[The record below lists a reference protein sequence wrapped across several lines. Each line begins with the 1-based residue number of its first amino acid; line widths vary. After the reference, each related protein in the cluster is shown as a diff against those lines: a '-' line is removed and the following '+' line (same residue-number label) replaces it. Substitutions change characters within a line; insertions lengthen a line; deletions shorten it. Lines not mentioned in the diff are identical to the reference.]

1 MDNPNPG
8 AQKRALFV
16 VFLVVFLDLLGV
28 GILVPVTPFLVRPF
42 STDALTVGLLGFSFS
57 AAQFLA
63 SPILGVLSDRYGRR
77 PVMLASI
84 VGTGIGYLMFGWA
97 GSLLVMYLS
106 RVIDGITGG
115 NIATAQACIAD
126 ISAPEDR
133 AKNFGLVGAAFGLG
147 FIIGPAMGGAFS
159 KISLSAPAFAAAGMS
174 FITFVFAWF
183 MLPESL
189 PPERR
194 TKTPFAPAELNPIR
208 QILAAFGRPA
218 LRTLLYGA
226 VSVNLAM
233 AALQSNFGVFALE
246 VFQVGPGRAAAIFAA
261 IGITGAIT
269 QGVILR
275 RIAGKFAELSIALTG
290 VLLTVAGYAGIALAQ
305 KEIQLFPTCMLI
317 AAGMGLIGPS
327 VVGLLSKRV
336 ASHEQGSIM
345 GITQSAA
352 SLTRTVGP
360 VIAGALYDHV
370 GRTSPYWGGA
380 LCVAIGGLLI
390 ASVRNPKTT
399 S

>member
-1 MDNPNPG
+1 LDNPNPG

-77 PVMLASI
+77 PVLLASI

-174 FITFVFAWF
+174 LITFVFAWF

-189 PPERR
+189 PPEKR
-194 TKTPFAPAELNPIR
+194 TKTPFAAAELNPIR
-208 QILAAFGRPA
+208 QIVGAFGRTH
-218 LRTLLYGA
+218 LRTLLFGA

-269 QGVILR
+269 QGVIIR
-275 RIAGKFAELSIALTG
+275 RISGKIAEFSIALTG
-290 VLLTVAGYAGIALAQ
+290 VLLATAGYAGIALAQ
-305 KEIQLFPTCMLI
+305 KEVQLFPTCMLI
-317 AAGMGLIGPS
+317 AAGMGLVGPS

-336 ASHEQGSIM
+336 SSQEQGSIM

-360 VIAGALYDHV
+360 VIAGILYDHV
-370 GRTSPYWGGA
+370 GKTSPYWGGA
-380 LCVAIGGLLI
+380 ICVAVGGLLI
-390 ASVRNPKTT
+390 ASARK
-399 S
+399 

>member
-77 PVMLASI
+77 PVLLASI

-133 AKNFGLVGAAFGLG
+133 AKNSGLVGAAFGLG

-174 FITFVFAWF
+174 LITFVFAWF

-189 PPERR
+189 PPEKR
-194 TKTPFAPAELNPIR
+194 TKTPFAAAELNPIR
-208 QILAAFGRPA
+208 QIVGAFGRTH
-218 LRTLLYGA
+218 LRTLLFGA

-269 QGVILR
+269 QGVIIR
-275 RIAGKFAELSIALTG
+275 RISGKIAEFSIALTG
-290 VLLTVAGYAGIALAQ
+290 VLLATAGYAGIALAQ
-305 KEIQLFPTCMLI
+305 KEVQLFPTCMLI
-317 AAGMGLIGPS
+317 AAGMGLVGPS

-336 ASHEQGSIM
+336 SSQEQGSIM

-360 VIAGALYDHV
+360 VIAGILYDHV
-370 GRTSPYWGGA
+370 GKTSPYWGGA
-380 LCVAIGGLLI
+380 ICVAVGGLLI
-390 ASVRNPKTT
+390 ASARK
-399 S
+399 

>member
-1 MDNPNPG
+1 LDNPNPR

-77 PVMLASI
+77 PVLLVSI
-84 VGTGIGYLMFGWA
+84 IGTGIGYLMFGWA

-126 ISAPEDR
+126 VSAPEDR
-133 AKNFGLVGAAFGLG
+133 AKNFGLIGAAFGLG

-174 FITFVFAWF
+174 LITFVFAWF

-194 TKTPFAPAELNPIR
+194 TKTPFAAAELNPIR
-208 QILAAFGRPA
+208 QIVAAFGRTT
-218 LRTLLYGA
+218 LRTLLFGA

-269 QGVILR
+269 QGVIIR
-275 RIAGKFAELSIALTG
+275 RISGKIAEFSIALTG
-290 VLLTVAGYAGIALAQ
+290 VLLATAGYAGIALAQ

-336 ASHEQGSIM
+336 SSQEQGSIM

-370 GRTSPYWGGA
+370 GKTSPYWGGA
-380 LCVAIGGLLI
+380 ICVAIGGLLI
-390 ASVRNPKTT
+390 ASARK
-399 S
+399 

>member
-1 MDNPNPG
+1 LDNPKPG
-8 AQKRALFV
+8 AQRRALFV

-28 GILVPVTPFLVRPF
+28 GILVPVTPFLVRPY

-77 PVMLASI
+77 PVLLASI
-84 VGTGIGYLMFGWA
+84 VGTGIGYLMFGLA
-97 GSLLVMYLS
+97 GSLLVMYIS

-115 NIATAQACIAD
+115 NISTAQACIAD
-126 ISAPEDR
+126 ISSPEDR

-174 FITFVFAWF
+174 LITFVFAWF

-189 PPERR
+189 PPEKR
-194 TKTPFAPAELNPIR
+194 TKTPFARAELNPIR
-208 QILAAFGRPA
+208 QIVSAFSRGP
-218 LRTLLYGA
+218 LRTLLFGA

-233 AALQSNFGVFALE
+233 AALQSNFGIFALE

-269 QGVILR
+269 QGVIIR
-275 RIAGKFAELSIALTG
+275 RISGKFGEFSIALVG
-290 VLLTVAGYAGIALAQ
+290 VILTVAGYAGIALSQ
-305 KEIQLFPTCMLI
+305 KEIQLFPSCMLI

-327 VVGLLSKRV
+327 VVSLLSRRV

-345 GITQSAA
+345 GITQSVA

-360 VIAGALYDHV
+360 VIAGALYDSV
-370 GRTSPYWGGA
+370 GKTSPYWGGA
-380 LCVAIGGLLI
+380 ICVAIGGLLI
-390 ASVRNPKTT
+390 ASARD
-399 S
+399 

>member
-77 PVMLASI
+77 PVMLVSI

-106 RVIDGITGG
+106 RVIDGVTGG

-159 KISLSAPAFAAAGMS
+159 KISLAAPAFAAAGMS

-194 TKTPFAPAELNPIR
+194 TKTPFVAAELNPIR
-208 QILAAFGRPA
+208 QIVAAFSRA
-218 LRTLLYGA
+218 SLRTLLFGA

-246 VFQVGPGRAAAIFAA
+246 VFAVGPVRAAAIFAA

-269 QGVILR
+269 QGVIIR
-275 RIAGKFAELSIALTG
+275 RISGKFAEFSIALVG
-290 VLLTVAGYAGIALAQ
+290 VLLTIAGYAGIALAQ

-336 ASHEQGSIM
+336 SSQEQGSIM

-370 GRTSPYWGGA
+370 GKTSPYWGGA

-390 ASVRNPKTT
+390 ASARK
-399 S
+399 

>member
-1 MDNPNPG
+1 LDNPNPG

-77 PVMLASI
+77 PVLLFSI
-84 VGTGIGYLMFGWA
+84 IGTGIGYLMFGWA

-133 AKNFGLVGAAFGLG
+133 AKNFGLIGAAFGLG

-174 FITFVFAWF
+174 LITFAFAWF

-189 PPERR
+189 PPEKR
-194 TKTPFAPAELNPIR
+194 TKTPFAAAELNPIR
-208 QILAAFGRPA
+208 QIVAAFGRTP
-218 LRTLLYGA
+218 LRTLLFGA

-246 VFQVGPGRAAAIFAA
+246 VFEVGPGRAAAIFAA
-261 IGITGAIT
+261 IGITGALT
-269 QGVILR
+269 QGVIIR
-275 RIAGKFAELSIALTG
+275 RISGKFAEFSIALAG
-290 VLLTVAGYAGIALAQ
+290 VLLATAGYAGIALAQ
-305 KEIQLFPTCMLI
+305 KEVQLFPTCMLI

-336 ASHEQGSIM
+336 SSQEQGSIM

-360 VIAGALYDHV
+360 VIAGVLYDHV
-370 GRTSPYWGGA
+370 GKTSPYWGGA
-380 LCVAIGGLLI
+380 ICVAIGGLLI
-390 ASVRNPKTT
+390 ASARK
-399 S
+399 